1 MRALRGSGDP
11 GLYGHPDIKLDAK
24 SILNG
29 RKIFFF
35 SIEGKTNTR
44 ETVELT
50 IHAWQADYIS

>member
-24 SILNG
+24 SILNA
-29 RKIFFF
+29 KNFLF
-35 SIEGKTNTR
+35 SIEGKRNTR